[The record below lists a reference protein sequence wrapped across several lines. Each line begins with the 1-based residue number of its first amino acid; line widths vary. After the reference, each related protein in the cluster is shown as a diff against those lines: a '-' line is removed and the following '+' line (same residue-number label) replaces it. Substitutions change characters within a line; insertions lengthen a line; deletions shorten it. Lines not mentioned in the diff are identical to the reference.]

1 MIGCFGFMALL
12 YSILFYIGSSTRKM
26 EKEKRNDRREKKY
39 LKRKKQ
45 ASSAS
50 TDDSCPTI
58 IQTSCF
64 PFLILVL
71 YAFDPLNGRIQ
82 YFIKAGHFCCITSG
96 KGSFLYGSPQNN

>member
-12 YSILFYIGSSTRKM
+12 DSILFYIGLSTRKM

-39 LKRKKQ
+39 LKRNKQ
-45 ASSAS
+45 VLQAQMTLVLLSSKLVAS
-50 TDDSCPTI
+50 
-58 IQTSCF
+58 

-96 KGSFLYGSPQNN
+96 KGSFLYGVPTE

>member
-1 MIGCFGFMALL
+1 MSSKERRVGRGRGVEGDGIFKEGQLIGCFGFMALL
-12 YSILFYIGSSTRKM
+12 DSILFYIGSSTRKM

-64 PFLILVL
+64 PFLNFSIICL
-71 YAFDPLNGRIQ
+71 
-82 YFIKAGHFCCITSG
+82 
-96 KGSFLYGSPQNN
+96 